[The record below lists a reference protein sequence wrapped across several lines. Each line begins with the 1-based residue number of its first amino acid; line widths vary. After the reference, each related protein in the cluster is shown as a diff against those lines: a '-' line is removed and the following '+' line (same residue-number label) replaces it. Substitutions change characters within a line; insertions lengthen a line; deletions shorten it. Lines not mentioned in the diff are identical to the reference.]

1 MLKYTILLLS
11 WLFSS
16 ILNGQDATMIYKN
29 AVGSTVTIEADE
41 MMGSGFFIAEDL
53 IVTNYHVVNG
63 AEEVSCFLSNSST
76 KYIID
81 GYIALDCIR
90 RII

>member
-41 MMGSGFFIAEDL
+41 MMGSGF
-53 IVTNYHVVNG
+53 H
-63 AEEVSCFLSNSST
+63 C
-76 KYIID
+76 
-81 GYIALDCIR
+81 R
-90 RII
+90 RPYSY